1 MGLSRRFQNL
11 IVDSTGGATCQPRP
25 FGGPKWLRCVDVTRQ
40 LFDNTGTP
48 PSAIGDGSESA
59 VVEDSTSQTLETDA
73 SRQKNKQAGV
83 AAALKMERI
92 RLPRPMFRKVVMADQ
107 TQRMF
112 LCDVGTR
119 HVVLLPNLHK
129 KKSRAISMFVPS
141 ADAEDPSN
149 SGCLYIM
156 VSIPRPEKGDSSQL
170 SDQFEAFMTSEGL
183 WRSQLIPPPRFIRSY
198 AVVGSNICVSAKC
211 SSTFNRYMAS
221 TSAERILTYCLDT
234 RCNTWE
240 VGTRVLPFYGKAEHV
255 PELKLWFGISSEDGN
270 LAAADLSAMDM
281 DSQPQL
287 GWVHSRE
294 SLLAYLG
301 SGRFCILRFFK
312 PTFMDDDEMP
322 FLRI

>member
-11 IVDSTGGATCQPRP
+11 ILDSTGGATCRPRP
-25 FGGPKWLRCVDVTRQ
+25 FGGPKWLRCVDLTRQ

-73 SRQKNKQAGV
+73 SRQKNKHAGV

-92 RLPRPMFRKVVMADQ
+92 KLPRPMFRKVVMADQ

-156 VSIPRPEKGDSSQL
+156 ESIPRPEKGDSSQL
-170 SDQFEAFMTSEGL
+170 SDY
-183 WRSQLIPPPRFIRSY
+183 QLIPPPPFVRDP
-198 AVVGSNICVSAKC
+198 ACC
-211 SSTFNRYMAS
+211 STLNRYMAS

-240 VGTRVLPFYGKAEHV
+240 IGTRVLPFYGKAEHV
-255 PELKLWFGISSEDGN
+255 PELKLWFGISSEDGK

-287 GWVHSRE
+287 VADWKELDLLEGWVHSRE
-294 SLLAYLG
+294 SQLAYLG

-322 FLRI
+322 FVRI